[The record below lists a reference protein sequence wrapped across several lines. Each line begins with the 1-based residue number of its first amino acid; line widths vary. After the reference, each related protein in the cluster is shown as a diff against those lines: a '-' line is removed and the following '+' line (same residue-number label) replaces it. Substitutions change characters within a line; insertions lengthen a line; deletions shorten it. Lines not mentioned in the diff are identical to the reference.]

1 MKRSSSEIRRA
12 IQFER
17 KEADECR
24 NLRLAGPELHHGQH
38 LLKLHEAL
46 ADALKW
52 AHGDPGTA
60 YERLMKERNR
70 DDVAR
75 MPAKGGQA

>member
-1 MKRSSSEIRRA
+1 MRRSSSEIRRA
-12 IQFER
+12 IWFER
-17 KEADECR
+17 QEAVEAR
-24 NLRLAGPELHHGQH
+24 AANTVVPFGANHHD
-38 LLKLHEAL
+38 AI